1 MSSRF
6 ERLLGDMNDETTT
19 SSGTEEP
26 VDTIETDVVVVGAGP
41 AGSVLSHLLARS
53 GVRTLLLERHSSLER
68 EFRGFGFQ
76 PSTLRIFDDM
86 ELLADVLALEHEEFS
101 QFSIDLYGHSH
112 TIVDFTPLPA
122 PHDFLLSVRQP
133 PLLRLLVDASERFE
147 TFEFWDA
154 TPVHDL
160 IVEDGVVGV
169 RATDRETND
178 TIEVR
183 ARVVVGAD
191 GRFSTVRSTA
201 GIDPGLFETDIDVVW
216 LKVPSEVPHET
227 QLRINEYGQ
236 LLYFGLGSAVQLGWP
251 IPKRSYPTLRENGI
265 DAFRER
271 LAAVDPRL
279 RSALQ
284 SSVTGFDD
292 CSLLN
297 TAPGLSDEW
306 VRDGVAL
313 IGDAAHVASPVGGQ
327 GNALALQDAAVL
339 HRVIVRALDRTSG
352 PLSARELNPYV
363 RRRRPAVRRILDVQL
378 SGHRAISTLVNRGD
392 AVPDVG
398 KRAILRAFVSAA
410 NLPPVAVRNRTLLA
424 LGPDPV
430 RVETTL
436 FEE

>member
-1 MSSRF
+1 
-6 ERLLGDMNDETTT
+6 MNNETTNA
-19 SSGTEEP
+19 TEES
-26 VDTIETDVVVVGAGP
+26 VRTVEADVVVVGAGP

-86 ELLADVLALEHEEFS
+86 GLLEDILALDHEEFS
-101 QFSIDLYGHSH
+101 RFSIDLYGHSH
-112 TIVDFTPLPA
+112 TIVDFTPLPV

-147 TFEFWDA
+147 AFEFRDG
-154 TPVHDL
+154 TSVHDL
-160 IVEDGVVGV
+160 IVEDRVVGV

-178 TIEVR
+178 AIEVR

-191 GRFSTVRSTA
+191 GRFSTVRSAA

-216 LKVPSEVPHET
+216 LKVSSEVPHET
-227 QLRINEYGQ
+227 QLRINEHGQ
-236 LLYFGLGSAVQLGWP
+236 LLYFGLGTAVQLGWP
-251 IPKRSYPTLRENGI
+251 LPKGSYPAIREAGI

-279 RSALQ
+279 HDALR

-297 TAPGLSDEW
+297 IAPGLSNEW
-306 VRDGVAL
+306 VRDGFVL

-339 HRVIVRALDRTSG
+339 HRVIVRALNRTSG

-363 RRRRPAVRRILDVQL
+363 RRRRPAVRRILDMQL
-378 SGHRAISTLVNRGD
+378 SGQRAISTLVNRGD
-392 AVPDVG
+392 RVPDIG
-398 KRAILRAFVSAA
+398 KRAILRALVSVAH
-410 NLPPVAVRNRTLLA
+410 LPPVAARSRTLLA

-430 RVETTL
+430 RVETAL
-436 FEE
+436 FDECSDVEPANL